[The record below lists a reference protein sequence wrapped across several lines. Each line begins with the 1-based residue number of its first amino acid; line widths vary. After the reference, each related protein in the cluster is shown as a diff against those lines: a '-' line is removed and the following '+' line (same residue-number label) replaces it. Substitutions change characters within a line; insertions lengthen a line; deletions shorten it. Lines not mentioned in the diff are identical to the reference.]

1 MINPLAV
8 KLPVAEVPFGKVMSK
23 CKILKYAAGLALLA
37 VTPAMLAV
45 EPPTA
50 VQKRVTASA
59 EVLSEILHA
68 KDRSIPEDLV
78 AKAECVGIVPSL
90 KRAGFIVGA
99 KYGKGVVVCRT
110 AHGWSAPDTIRIE
123 GGSFGFQIGAG
134 ETDLIFIVMNQH
146 GVRDLMKDKFTLG
159 GDASV
164 MAGPVGRSGTAET
177 DAMMRAE
184 ILSYSRSH
192 GIFAGVSLEGSTLR
206 PDNSD
211 NRELYGRSVTQRE
224 ILTGRVRRPA
234 VARPIYAELDRYVR
248 VKRASRLRG

>member
-1 MINPLAV
+1 MRLMNTKMTTKWIGFVAV
-8 KLPVAEVPFGKVMSK
+8 F
-23 CKILKYAAGLALLA
+23 ALLA
-37 VTPAMLAV
+37 VTPTMYGAQ
-45 EPPTA
+45 PPSEA
-50 VQKRVTASA
+50 QKRVGASA

-68 KDRSIPEDLV
+68 RDRSIPEDLIH
-78 AKAECVGIVPSL
+78 KAECVGFVPSL

-110 AHGWSAPDTIRIE
+110 ARGWSAPATIRIE

-134 ETDLIFIVMNQH
+134 ETDLVFIVMNRH

-159 GDASV
+159 ADASV

-192 GIFAGVSLEGSTLR
+192 GIFAGVSLEGATLR
-206 PDNSD
+206 PDNGD
-211 NRELYGRSVTQRE
+211 NRELYGRNVTQRQ
-224 ILTGRVRRPA
+224 ILSGQMWRPA
-234 VARPIYAELDRYVR
+234 FAEPLYAELNRYAV
-248 VKRASRLRG
+248 VKRASR